1 MFAEQTFGI
10 DGDLVTFTQNQLID
24 FRSRPTPY
32 LLILSLDPPIII
44 VARFINMA
52 DHNAKPSADEAA
64 YNFALVAYKHGL
76 DQDTYTDRLLKV
88 RNIGRNSL
96 ETETTK
102 GIEIG
107 VPDLAP
113 TEAELDIPEN
123 FANVVLWV
131 GMRPEDAERYQ
142 AKQSR
147 KTIAAIEDDE
157 EQPEPPTP
165 GAFVVPKKTGLSVS
179 NIETPTVLESD
190 SEALRVVLEL
200 KAGSGQR
207 QFFVLVNPD
216 ADGLCDTYKIKKESV
231 FFFKQFRDDNQG
243 VVENRRTGWPK
254 IAQQH
259 VDRILNTD
267 PETTK
272 KKSAPQTIEV
282 PAPTN
287 LANDLASLAI
297 LYDNTSR
304 NGEGVGPLQQ
314 ILDLLHAV
322 DNGDARYAPPVQ
334 NAALCTILAIAKA
347 FSQEHARQAKEEIEV
362 STITTR
368 ESQHPVLME
377 TGNVA
382 SSPGTQHHR
391 SGYDQPR

>member
-1 MFAEQTFGI
+1 
-10 DGDLVTFTQNQLID
+10 
-24 FRSRPTPY
+24 
-32 LLILSLDPPIII
+32 
-44 VARFINMA
+44 MA

-76 DQDTYTDRLLKV
+76 DKDTYTDRLLRV

-102 GIEIG
+102 GTEIG

-113 TEAELDIPEN
+113 TEAELDIPHN

-147 KTIAAIEDDE
+147 KTIPATEDGE
-157 EQPEPPTP
+157 EQSPTP
-165 GAFVVPKKTGLSVS
+165 GASVAPKKVGQNVN
-179 NIETPTVLESD
+179 NIETPTVLQSD

-231 FFFKQFRDDNQG
+231 FFFKQFRDDNQTN
-243 VVENRRTGWPK
+243 VENRRTEWPK

-267 PETTK
+267 PETITK
-272 KKSAPQTIEV
+272 KKSSPQDIEV
-282 PAPTN
+282 PAPMN

-304 NGEGVGPLQQ
+304 NGERVGPLQQ
-314 ILDLLHAV
+314 ILDLLLAV

-334 NAALCTILAIAKA
+334 NAALHTILTIRKPFTEAHAK
-347 FSQEHARQAKEEIEV
+347 HAKEEIEV
-362 STITTR
+362 STNATI
-368 ESQHPVLME
+368 ESLCIVLI
-377 TGNVA
+377 GNRRCGPL
-382 SSPGTQHHR
+382 SWNSISPFR
-391 SGYDQPR
+391 I